1 VIGSM
6 VRLLFVVGAGAIVVA
21 SIGCRGDTGATPE
34 RQPDTA
40 TIRARSVTTASA
52 AILVPQNPADTN
64 IRRDLNLAIARDT
77 DLRNR
82 LISFIVAN
90 GDVSVTGTVQT
101 EQERRKINDLAM
113 NIGGVKSVA
122 NALLVAE

>member
-1 VIGSM
+1 M
-6 VRLLFVVGAGAIVVA
+6 ARLLFAVGAGAAVA
-21 SIGCRGDTGATPE
+21 VSIGCQADTATQE
-34 RQPDTA
+34 RQPDT
-40 TIRARSVTTASA
+40 TIRTVTVTTASA
-52 AILVPQNPADTN
+52 AISVPQNPADMR

-90 GDVSVTGTVQT
+90 GDVSVTGTVRT
-101 EQERRKINDLAM
+101 ETERRKINDLAM

-122 NALLVAE
+122 NALLVAEAE

>member
-1 VIGSM
+1 M
-6 VRLLFVVGAGAIVVA
+6 ARLFFVVGVGAVVVA
-21 SIGCRGDTGATPE
+21 SIGWRADTGATPE
-34 RQPDTA
+34 RQPDP
-40 TIRARSVTTASA
+40 TIRAKSITTTA
-52 AILVPQNPADTN
+52 AILVPENPADTN
-64 IRRDLNLAIARDT
+64 IRRDLNLAIARDA

-82 LISFIVAN
+82 LISFIVTN
-90 GDVSVTGTVQT
+90 GDVSVTGTVRT

>member
-1 VIGSM
+1 M
-6 VRLLFVVGAGAIVVA
+6 ARLFFVVSAGAAVVV
-21 SIGCRGDTGATPE
+21 SIGCGADTSA
-34 RQPDTA
+34 RQGPQTG
-40 TIRARSVTTASA
+40 IPGRAEAVASSV
-52 AILVPQNPADTN
+52 AISVPQNPADVK

-82 LISFIVAN
+82 LISFIVTN
-90 GDVSVTGTVQT
+90 GDVSVTGTVRT
-101 EQERRKINDLAM
+101 EMERQKINDLAM

>member
-1 VIGSM
+1 M
-6 VRLLFVVGAGAIVVA
+6 ARLLFVVGAGVVVVA
-21 SIGCRGDTGATPE
+21 SIGCRADTSATPE
-34 RQPDTA
+34 RQPDT
-40 TIRARSVTTASA
+40 TIRARSVTNASA

-82 LISFIVAN
+82 LISFIVTN
-90 GDVSVTGTVQT
+90 GDVSVTGTVRT

>member
-1 VIGSM
+1 M
-6 VRLLFVVGAGAIVVA
+6 VRLLFVVGAGAVVA
-21 SIGCRGDTGATPE
+21 FIGCRAADTAATPE
-34 RQPDTA
+34 RRPDL
-40 TIRARSVTTASA
+40 TIHAKSVTTASA
-52 AILVPQNPADTN
+52 TILVPENPADTN
-64 IRRDLNLAIARDT
+64 IRRDLNLAIAGDT

-82 LISFIVAN
+82 LISFIVTN
-90 GDVSVTGTVQT
+90 GDVSVTGTVRT

>member
-1 VIGSM
+1 M
-6 VRLLFVVGAGAIVVA
+6 ARLLFVVGAGVIVVA
-21 SIGCRGDTGATPE
+21 SIGCRVGTSATPE
-34 RQPDTA
+34 RQPDT
-40 TIRARSVTTASA
+40 TVRARSVTTASA

-82 LISFIVAN
+82 LISFIVTN
-90 GDVSVTGTVQT
+90 GDVSVTGTVRT

>member
-1 VIGSM
+1 M
-6 VRLLFVVGAGAIVVA
+6 ARLLFVVGAAAAVVA
-21 SIGCRGDTGATPE
+21 SNGCGA
-34 RQPDTA
+34 DTA
-40 TIRARSVTTASA
+40 TQGRQSATPMLAVAVATASP
-52 AILVPQNPADTN
+52 AISVPQNPADMN

-82 LISFIVAN
+82 LIRFIVIN
-90 GDVSVTGTVQT
+90 GDIKVTGTVRT
-101 EQERRKINDLAM
+101 ETERRKINDLAM

>member
-1 VIGSM
+1 MI
-6 VRLLFVVGAGAIVVA
+6 A
-21 SIGCRGDTGATPE
+21 SIGCRADTVATPE
-34 RQPDTA
+34 RQPDT
-40 TIRARSVTTASA
+40 TIRAKSVITPIGADFGASRIPPIA
-52 AILVPQNPADTN
+52 N
-64 IRRDLNLAIARDT
+64 IRRDLDLAIARDA
-77 DLRNR
+77 DLKNR

-90 GDVSVTGTVQT
+90 GDVSVTGMVRT